1 LDYTGGV
8 RSILAGL
15 LVLALAL
22 ATAGARAD
30 PHVQTVVPLEP
41 QQEQHIEPLQPG
53 GVEGVEPVAP
63 VGEQDVSSVVIP
75 TEGQKLASNI
85 AKGAVVAVGTAVGLA
100 ATVALL
106 VFI

>member
-1 LDYTGGV
+1 MDYTGGV

-30 PHVQTVVPLEP
+30 THVQTVVPLEP
-41 QQEQHIEPLQPG
+41 QQEQHVEALQPG
-53 GVEGVEPVAP
+53 GAQGVEPVAP
-63 VGEQDVSSVVIP
+63 VGQQDISNVVIP
-75 TEGQKLASNI
+75 TEGQKLAEKI
-85 AKGAVVAVGTAVGLA
+85 GRGAVAVVGLAVGLA
-100 ATVALL
+100 STVALL

>member
-1 LDYTGGV
+1 MDYTSGV

-30 PHVQTVVPLEP
+30 EHVQNVVPLEP
-41 QQEQHIEPLQPG
+41 QQEQHIEALQPG

-75 TEGQKLASNI
+75 TERQKLASKI
-85 AKGAVVAVGTAVGLA
+85 GKGVVAGLGAAVGLA
-100 ATVALL
+100 SAVALL